1 MDALLAFLSHDASGL
16 AIAAIVVAV
25 GAMLW
30 RASRRPGRRA
40 LAIASWAVL
49 AVGAVLAAGAAY
61 HVAYA
66 AQVRKQHPPPG
77 RLVDVGGHRIH
88 LLAEGEAKGRPP
100 IVWIPGAHS
109 GGFAFYHLHAKL
121 RGEARSILIDRPGS
135 GWSDAGPF
143 PRTTPREAEEVVA
156 ALAAA
161 GEKGPFVFA
170 GHSFGGLLAAN
181 IARRH
186 PELTAAVVLIDA
198 TPPDAINYCPP
209 NPYLDD
215 MQRSATIATLQRA
228 FGLHADLARRLFAKP
243 LPPEWQKVTHII
255 EDQLG
260 DAGRTMQAVEDTPRA
275 MAANRSSFEELKRG
289 GLGWDEMVYDGDLEG
304 LPVYL
309 VAPPR
314 MAEFNVVASSLLP
327 DPKAREQ
334 QRLLRFYEA
343 TRERYLATS
352 KKSVRVYAP
361 DGSSHNFPYEHPQ
374 FMVDTLRRVLADV
387 AAPPAGTA
395 PPPGTEV
402 APGAAAPATATAPR
416 AATK

>member
-1 MDALLAFLSHDASGL
+1 MNALLAFLGHDASGL
-16 AIAAIVVAV
+16 AIAALVIAV
-25 GAMLW
+25 GVVLW
-30 RASRRPGRRA
+30 RLARRPGRRA
-40 LAIASWAVL
+40 LGVAAYAVV
-49 AVGAVLAAGAAY
+49 AVGAVLAAGASY
-61 HVAYA
+61 HLVHVS
-66 AQVRKQHPPPG
+66 QVRAKYPVPG
-77 RLVDVGGHRIH
+77 RLVDVGGYRIH
-88 LLAEGEAKGRPP
+88 VLAEGEAKGRPT
-100 IVWIPGAHS
+100 IVWMPGAHS
-109 GGFAFYHLHAKL
+109 AGYAMYHLHAAM
-121 RGEARSILIDRPGS
+121 RREARSILIDRPGS
-135 GWSDAGPF
+135 GWSDAGPM

-170 GHSFGGLLAAN
+170 GHSFGGLLVAN
-181 IARRH
+181 VARRH

-209 NPYLDD
+209 NPYLED

-228 FGLHADLARRLFAKP
+228 FGLHGDLARRLFAKP
-243 LPPEWQKVTHII
+243 EPPEWQKITRII
-255 EDQLG
+255 EAELG
-260 DAGRTMQAVEDTPRA
+260 EAGVAMKAIEDSPRT

-314 MAEFNVVASSLLP
+314 MAEFNVVSGSILP
-327 DPKAREQ
+327 DAKTREQ

-352 KKSVRVYAP
+352 SRSVRVYAP

-374 FMVDTLRRVLADV
+374 FMIETMRRVLADV
-387 AAPPAGTA
+387 TAPPAGGSA
-395 PPPGTEV
+395 S
-402 APGAAAPATATAPR
+402 R
-416 AATK
+416 